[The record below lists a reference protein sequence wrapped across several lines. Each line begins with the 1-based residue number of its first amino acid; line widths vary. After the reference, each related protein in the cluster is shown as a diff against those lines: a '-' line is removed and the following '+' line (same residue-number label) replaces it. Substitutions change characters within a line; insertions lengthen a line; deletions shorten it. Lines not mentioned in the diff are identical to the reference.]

1 MMKYILALIS
11 AFAVILAVILIQKQ
25 SEDKNSAV
33 SKTEKTSDIAEL
45 VSKLKPLVDE
55 VSLKHFQND
64 EAVYNNYKNH
74 LMMIDMLS
82 EQIMDNITDIK
93 AFEKYNIEDYN
104 AFRFSAKMDLLSSL
118 STASL
123 YEKQDKMTSAAFA
136 KSFLEYIKLYSIPLK
151 SLYNENIDVNN
162 YLKEYKEPYYNHQ
175 QGMQEYKRQLSFLN
189 NIQKII
195 DTLNLSEE
203 DNKIRYNLI
212 DKSYKSYVLYS
223 INSGLYENIEQFA
236 QWEIYKDKYIL
247 DDYQQT
253 YLNNLYKYK
262 SIKALKNVYLVKI
275 YMQFIMLD
283 DKYAENLSNLAA
295 MEQEYPEEFY
305 EESTLF
311 VSGCTNPEYL
321 LENTLNKCI
330 DFIKNA
336 EKDDAFSYLEDENI
350 ADYVMVNDT
359 LCASKNDF
367 GCKFYNNDNI
377 MCKTLKERFSD

>member
-123 YEKQDKMTSAAFA
+123 YEKQDNMTSAAFA

-212 DKSYKSYVLYS
+212 DKSY
-223 INSGLYENIEQFA
+223 
-236 QWEIYKDKYIL
+236 
-247 DDYQQT
+247 
-253 YLNNLYKYK
+253 
-262 SIKALKNVYLVKI
+262 KNVYLVKI

>member
-1 MMKYILALIS
+1 MFL
-11 AFAVILAVILIQKQ
+11 VI
-25 SEDKNSAV
+25 
-33 SKTEKTSDIAEL
+33 
-45 VSKLKPLVDE
+45 
-55 VSLKHFQND
+55 
-64 EAVYNNYKNH
+64 
-74 LMMIDMLS
+74 
-82 EQIMDNITDIK
+82 
-93 AFEKYNIEDYN
+93 
-104 AFRFSAKMDLLSSL
+104 
-118 STASL
+118 
-123 YEKQDKMTSAAFA
+123 
-136 KSFLEYIKLYSIPLK
+136 
-151 SLYNENIDVNN
+151 
-162 YLKEYKEPYYNHQ
+162 
-175 QGMQEYKRQLSFLN
+175 N

>member
-1 MMKYILALIS
+1 MMKYILALI
-11 AFAVILAVILIQKQ
+11 
-25 SEDKNSAV
+25 
-33 SKTEKTSDIAEL
+33 SDIAEL

-123 YEKQDKMTSAAFA
+123 YEKQDNMTSAAFA

>member
-123 YEKQDKMTSAAFA
+123 YEKQDNMTSAAFA
-136 KSFLEYIKLYSIPLK
+136 KSFLEYIKLYSIQVG
-151 SLYNENIDVNN
+151 S
-162 YLKEYKEPYYNHQ
+162 
-175 QGMQEYKRQLSFLN
+175 
-189 NIQKII
+189 
-195 DTLNLSEE
+195 
-203 DNKIRYNLI
+203 
-212 DKSYKSYVLYS
+212 
-223 INSGLYENIEQFA
+223 
-236 QWEIYKDKYIL
+236 
-247 DDYQQT
+247 
-253 YLNNLYKYK
+253 
-262 SIKALKNVYLVKI
+262 
-275 YMQFIMLD
+275 
-283 DKYAENLSNLAA
+283 
-295 MEQEYPEEFY
+295 
-305 EESTLF
+305 
-311 VSGCTNPEYL
+311 
-321 LENTLNKCI
+321 
-330 DFIKNA
+330 
-336 EKDDAFSYLEDENI
+336 
-350 ADYVMVNDT
+350 
-359 LCASKNDF
+359 
-367 GCKFYNNDNI
+367 
-377 MCKTLKERFSD
+377 

>member
-123 YEKQDKMTSAAFA
+123 YEKQDNMTSAAFA

-275 YMQFIMLD
+275 YMMLD